1 MNAAAKDERA
11 AVRMSARQRQTIDAA
26 ANVSGQSLTD
36 FMVQASME
44 RALDVLADQ
53 RVFHVSAE
61 RWDELMDM
69 TVAPAEPNP
78 GLVDLFSRP
87 SVFKQ

>member
-1 MNAAAKDERA
+1 MKDERA
-11 AVRMSARQRQTIDAA
+11 AVRMSARQRHTIDSA
-26 ANVSGQSLTD
+26 ANISGQSLTD

-53 RVFHVSAE
+53 RVFHVPAD

-69 TVAPAEPNP
+69 AVAPVEPNP

-87 SVFKQ
+87 PVFGQ